1 MAETNM
7 IYISDN
13 WATIDL
19 RAEFYQ
25 CSTAKRGEDLLAPA
39 AATFF
44 TAGDFFPF
52 FETGFSS
59 SA

>member
-1 MAETNM
+1 M